1 MDSLKIENLGQRL
14 EIGTDQLNRFQER
27 KELSSLQSGEL
38 GMSNGSGTPSGSFT
52 QMLEKAIEQSNEYQ
66 VQADTAAKELMAGR
80 TKNIHET
87 MLTLERADMSLKLM
101 MQVRNKVLD
110 AYREVM
116 RMQV

>member
-1 MDSLKIENLGQRL
+1 MVSNLSIEGLSGVSLGGQQVQNRVERSIHSHELG
-14 EIGTDQLNRFQER
+14 ETATFKPGDVMTSNF
-27 KELSSLQSGEL
+27 GEL
-38 GMSNGSGTPSGSFT
+38 LQGTIDKVNVA
-52 QMLEKAIEQSNEYQ
+52 QKDADAAIKNL
-66 VQADTAAKELMAGR
+66 VAGR

-101 MQVRNKVLD
+101 MQVRNKVLE

>member
-1 MDSLKIENLGQRL
+1 MVSSLSIENLSGV
-14 EIGTDQLNRFQER
+14 
-27 KELSSLQSGEL
+27 SLGGEL
-38 GMSNGSGTPSGSFT
+38 QNRVERSSIQKSDGVVGANFSDLLQGT
-52 QMLEKAIEQSNEYQ
+52 IEQVNAAQ
-66 VQADTAAKELMAGR
+66 KDADAAIKNLVAGR

-101 MQVRNKVLD
+101 MQVRNKILE

>member
-1 MDSLKIENLGQRL
+1 MVSNLSIEGLSGVSIGGQMQNLV
-14 EIGTDQLNRFQER
+14 ER
-27 KELSSLQSGEL
+27 SVHSTELGSDAAVSRPGEVMTSNFGEL
-38 GMSNGSGTPSGSFT
+38 LQGTI
-52 QMLEKAIEQSNEYQ
+52 EKVNAAQKDADSAIKNL
-66 VQADTAAKELMAGR
+66 VAGR

-101 MQVRNKVLD
+101 MQVRNKVLE

>member
-1 MDSLKIENLGQRL
+1 MV
-14 EIGTDQLNRFQER
+14 
-27 KELSSLQSGEL
+27 SSLSIEGLSGVGVGGQQLQSRVERNIHSHELGDTAVSKPGDVMTSNFGEL
-38 GMSNGSGTPSGSFT
+38 LQGTI
-52 QMLEKAIEQSNEYQ
+52 EKVNAAQKDADSAIKNL
-66 VQADTAAKELMAGR
+66 VAGR

-101 MQVRNKVLD
+101 MQVRNKVLE